1 MAARGETQ
9 ANVEVSTLVVPAW
22 RLRWR
27 APELALVLGERALA
41 LASARHDE
49 ADRLRAE
56 SLVVFAGNRV
66 GRGVR
71 VADRAIDA
79 LKAAEAAGEY
89 ETAWLL
95 RVELAAC
102 ARSVGAPLT
111 GFAAVTPV
119 LEAPDVPAE
128 LRASALVQASE
139 CLVTVGR
146 GDEPTLA
153 LAEADQLYVADT
165 TLDDDTRLLLRG
177 LIRAV
182 QAARHR
188 RWGDIAAAIGAAR
201 EGLDLLSRFA
211 DPSADSGQGL
221 GRLTL
226 ELVLALMDANRLLDA
241 SAAGTPLLDRP
252 VRAPSASTTGWLRLA
267 LATRVHLPAGRVA
280 LAREMLHEA
289 AVSAERHQLDTL
301 MAESLL
307 ALAHVH
313 EVSGELAE
321 ALTNL
326 RSAHAAE
333 RRRARAVYAV
343 RARLAAEFSGV
354 HRQPADLHQQL
365 ASLLR
370 PVEGMPAVTDGVLSA
385 ALKQQLRQWRP
396 VQVRKGEGLK
406 DRRVRRA
413 AEDMTVEGL
422 SAARQHAADR
432 WRMVQPFGEPDD
444 KTPEPVELP
453 PASPSSSSDRTV
465 PASGLIASAGAMV
478 SGRRRAARVAAGE
491 IEDDQPTTVAETPP
505 APEPSA
511 PQLSVEQERKRKV
524 EQQLMELQREARRQ
538 IEAERQ
544 ARAEQRAQAERE
556 AQAAEEAARQ
566 EAARQEAARQE
577 AAREEAARQEAA
589 RQEAAR
595 LEAAAREEAARQEAA
610 RLEAARQEAARLE
623 AAREEA
629 ARKEEAR
636 REAARQEA
644 VRRDVARQEAAHQEV
659 ARQAAEREAAA
670 REEAARAQAVRE
682 ETGAS
687 QPESVL
693 DMLKAQ
699 GLRAG
704 GRRRAKDTESP
715 SGTPSWRVEPPSRL
729 RQEDSAA
736 EPQKPFA
743 ASAGA
748 HTSAEDQPNHLGDQ
762 STPDRPSRS
771 GLSAAF
777 ARPPAAPDFGPHL
790 DEPAYPPHTPAS
802 GFPSAPQDPDERKL
816 PDLDFSSLDFST
828 PKPAASPEPE
838 PDREPLPPVPD
849 PIPSVPTPDEIPQ
862 PSEPDLM
869 SSTFLS
875 SADVEDDVPT
885 VPVPRPDPA
894 EKPTF
899 GTQPG
904 FGTQPTFGTQ
914 TFGTQ
919 PTFGTQTGF
928 GTQPAFG
935 SDPAPGTQPDPA
947 GQSGFGSGAGF
958 GGQSDS
964 ATQPG
969 FGSGFGAQPDS
980 AIQSGFGSGAGFG
993 GQSDSATQPG
1003 FGSEAGFGAQPDS
1016 TGQSGI
1022 GSETGFGAQPDSATK
1037 PGVTVPEGSA
1047 QPDFAGGSDSTPQYD
1062 FFATGSESPDASAQ
1076 ASSESADATPTT
1088 PISTPSGEQAG
1099 EQAGESGGRAGR
1111 PSSRRRPSDLSLAD
1125 LLAEALVAYET
1136 GRRSDE
1142 EQLEAADLSPADWSA
1157 GESGS
1162 SAETASEPAGAD
1174 SAAGPGESFGSS
1186 QASAVSETS
1195 FGSQE
1200 SAESGSDAESNS
1212 DSIFRFGLPPFSTES
1227 TADARPAADSGFGS
1241 TYSLQP
1247 DDSSAEARPSS
1258 DSYFGTGQS
1267 FGTRQDTA
1275 AEALPSSDAF
1285 GTSPSFGS
1293 PQVPRE
1299 TGDSRLSSE
1308 SYFLPEQPS
1317 AEPQPFTPQPTA
1329 EPFLTQPAAE
1339 PFVPQPASEPFLTQP
1354 AAEPFVPQPAAEPY
1368 VPQPAAEPFAQP
1380 FAEQQPYTQQPFSQQ
1395 TFGSQPLASQP
1406 FTPQPE
1412 ANATTAPPAESE
1424 QEKTGPI
1431 VPVGAAPDSE
1441 TTGPIR
1447 PVRPDGPAGWTLPGA

>member
-71 VADRAIDA
+71 IADRAIDA

-119 LEAPDVPAE
+119 LEAPDVSAE

-146 GDEPTLA
+146 GDEPTRA

-182 QAARHR
+182 QAAQHR

-201 EGLDLLSRFA
+201 EGLDLLGRFA

-241 SAAGTPLLDRP
+241 SEVGTPMLDRP
-252 VRAPSASTTGWLRLA
+252 VRAPSASTTGWLQLA

-280 LAREMLHEA
+280 VAREMLREA
-289 AVSAERHQLDTL
+289 AASAERHQLDTL
-301 MAESLL
+301 LAESLL
-307 ALAHVH
+307 ALAHVN
-313 EVSGELAE
+313 EVSGELSE

-326 RSAHAAE
+326 RAAHAAE

-370 PVEGMPAVTDGVLSA
+370 PFDGMQMVTDGVLSA

-396 VQVRKGEGLK
+396 VQVRKGDGLK
-406 DRRVRRA
+406 VKRVRRA

-444 KTPEPVELP
+444 KTPDPVEPQP
-453 PASPSSSSDRTV
+453 PAAPSSDRTV

-491 IEDDQPTTVAETPP
+491 IEDDQPTPPSPTPTSAPAETP
-505 APEPSA
+505 A
-511 PQLSVEQERKRKV
+511 LSPEQERKRKV

-544 ARAEQRAQAERE
+544 ARAEQRAAAERE
-556 AQAAEEAARQ
+556 AAEEAARQ
-566 EAARQEAARQE
+566 
-577 AAREEAARQEAA
+577 
-589 RQEAAR
+589 
-595 LEAAAREEAARQEAA
+595 AAAREEAARQ
-610 RLEAARQEAARLE
+610 
-623 AAREEA
+623 
-629 ARKEEAR
+629 
-636 REAARQEA
+636 
-644 VRRDVARQEAAHQEV
+644 
-659 ARQAAEREAAA
+659 AAA
-670 REEAARAQAVRE
+670 REEAARQAAARE
-682 ETGAS
+682 EVARQESARQEAARGAAAREGAAGA
-687 QPESVL
+687 QPESVM

-704 GRRRAKDTESP
+704 GRRRAPETESQP
-715 SGTPSWRVEPPSRL
+715 GTPSWRVEPPSRL
-729 RQEDSAA
+729 RQDDPA
-736 EPQKPFA
+736 ENSQPQQDFF
-743 ASAGA
+743 AGA
-748 HTSAEDQPNHLGDQ
+748 QSAPGDRAAPTSSAD
-762 STPDRPSRS
+762 PDTPSRS
-771 GLSAAF
+771 NLAAAF
-777 ARPPAAPDFGPHL
+777 SRPPATPDFGPHL
-790 DEPAYPPHTPAS
+790 DDPTPAYPLHTPAG
-802 GFPSAPQDPDERKL
+802 GFPTTPSDSSFGTPQWSTSSIPSPAPTDPPDPTQPPDPERK
-816 PDLDFSSLDFST
+816 
-828 PKPAASPEPE
+828 
-838 PDREPLPPVPD
+838 PLPPLPD

-862 PSEPDLM
+862 PPEPDLL

-875 SADVEDDVPT
+875 SADVEPEDDTSTLPTTPIRAATSDQPTFGAHPDAETERGFSAVPPFGT
-885 VPVPRPDPA
+885 GPDHGSGDQ
-894 EKPTF
+894 PTF
-899 GTQPG
+899 GTPTG

-914 TFGTQ
+914 TFGAQPTFGNQTSFGTQ

-928 GTQPAFG
+928 GAQPEPTAPQPD
-935 SDPAPGTQPDPA
+935 SSPQADPADTAPDRANQPDPA
-947 GQSGFGSGAGF
+947 AWLNFEIAPDYDVASNLVMLTGPSTTPDSATDPDPTPGPTTRAEFDQAASPGSDTSAGFDPAGPAAGVAFGSAESAGSAMGGFGAATSADAGDAGFGSAASAASAMGAGF
-958 GGQSDS
+958 GSVVSSDAS
-964 ATQPG
+964 A
-969 FGSGFGAQPDS
+969 
-980 AIQSGFGSGAGFG
+980 GAGFG
-993 GQSDSATQPG
+993 SAASADSADGAG
-1003 FGSEAGFGAQPDS
+1003 FGSASSAGV
-1016 TGQSGI
+1016 
-1022 GSETGFGAQPDSATK
+1022 GSAASADAAGGTGFGSAAESSSA
-1037 PGVTVPEGSA
+1037 PE
-1047 QPDFAGGSDSTPQYD
+1047 YD
-1062 FFATGSESPDASAQ
+1062 FFATESASATHPDPVQ
-1076 ASSESADATPTT
+1076 FGGADTQSRDTAAEPSPATPTGT
-1088 PISTPSGEQAG
+1088 EQPEAKS
-1099 EQAGESGGRAGR
+1099 ESGTRTGR
-1111 PSSRRRPSDLSLAD
+1111 PSSRRKPSDLSLAD

-1142 EQLEAADLSPADWSA
+1142 EQLQ
-1157 GESGS
+1157 
-1162 SAETASEPAGAD
+1162 ASEPATSEWSAETGRSDAPDQSYSVQPPAEAGQPSSTD
-1174 SAAGPGESFGSS
+1174 SLFDPGQTGSAVGDSLYQPGLSFGA
-1186 QASAVSETS
+1186 Q
-1195 FGSQE
+1195 Q
-1200 SAESGSDAESNS
+1200 
-1212 DSIFRFGLPPFSTES
+1212 
-1227 TADARPAADSGFGS
+1227 PA
-1241 TYSLQP
+1241 T
-1247 DDSSAEARPSS
+1247 DDSLFR
-1258 DSYFGTGQS
+1258 TG
-1267 FGTRQDTA
+1267 
-1275 AEALPSSDAF
+1275 L
-1285 GTSPSFGS
+1285 SFGS
-1293 PQVPRE
+1293 PQPE
-1299 TGDSRLSSE
+1299 PG
-1308 SYFLPEQPS
+1308 YFLPEQPS
-1317 AEPQPFTPQPTA
+1317 TEP
-1329 EPFLTQPAAE
+1329 E
-1339 PFVPQPASEPFLTQP
+1339 
-1354 AAEPFVPQPAAEPY
+1354 
-1368 VPQPAAEPFAQP
+1368 AQP
-1380 FAEQQPYTQQPFSQQ
+1380 Q
-1395 TFGSQPLASQP
+1395 
-1406 FTPQPE
+1406 
-1412 ANATTAPPAESE
+1412 ESE

-1431 VPVGAAPDSE
+1431 VPVGATPDNE

-1447 PVRPDGPAGWTLPGA
+1447 PVRPDGPAGWTLPGT